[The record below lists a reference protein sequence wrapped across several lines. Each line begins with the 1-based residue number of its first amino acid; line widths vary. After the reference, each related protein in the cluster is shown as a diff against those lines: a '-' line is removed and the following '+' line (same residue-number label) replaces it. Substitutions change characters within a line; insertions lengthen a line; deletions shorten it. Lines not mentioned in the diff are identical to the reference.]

1 MSNDSQNSH
10 PHNDESPFHNVAAI
24 VTGGAKGIGAAIVRR
39 LAASGA
45 SGASVAIVDFDA
57 AAARALADEVP
68 GAFAV
73 TADVGDYTVLSEAME
88 AACIR
93 LNGLDLLINNAG
105 WDHVQRFTDT
115 DPSLWDKLIHINL
128 KGVFNATHLAIPRLV
143 ARGGGRI
150 VNVASD
156 AGRVGSS
163 GEAVYAACKGGTI
176 AFTKSIARET
186 ARHGITVNCVCPGPT
201 DTPLLEEIK
210 QDERAA
216 ATMDA
221 IVRATPN
228 RRLARPEEIAE
239 AVAFFAAAPAHVT
252 GQVLSVSGGLTMA
265 G

>member
-1 MSNDSQNSH
+1 MNNPSPNGREH
-10 PHNDESPFHNVAAI
+10 PLHGTAAI

-39 LAASGA
+39 LAGA
-45 SGASVAIVDFDA
+45 GASVGIVDLDPA
-57 AAARALADEVP
+57 AAEALADEVT

-73 TADVGDYTVLSEAME
+73 VADVADYTSLGQAVD
-88 AACIR
+88 AACR
-93 LNGLDLLINNAG
+93 RMNGLDVLVNNAG
-105 WDHVQRFTDT
+105 WDHVRRFVDT
-115 DPSLWDKLIHINL
+115 DPRLWDTLIGINL
-128 KGVFNATHLAIPRLV
+128 RGVLNATHLAIPRLIE
-143 ARGGGRI
+143 RGGGRI

-186 ARHGITVNCVCPGPT
+186 ARHHITVNCVCPGPT
-201 DTPLLEEIK
+201 DTPLLKEIK

-216 ATMDA
+216 STMDA

-228 RRLARPEEIAE
+228 HRLARPEEVAE
-239 AVAFFAAAPAHVT
+239 AVAFFSTVPEHIT
-252 GQVLSVSGGLTMA
+252 GQTLSVSGGLTMA

>member
-1 MSNDSQNSH
+1 MSSSSQSRH
-10 PHNDESPFHNVAAI
+10 ESGFHGTAVV

-39 LAASGA
+39 LGA
-45 SGASVAIVDFDA
+45 SGASVAVVDLDTEA
-57 AAARALADEVP
+57 AEALAREVP

-73 TADVGDYTVLSEAME
+73 RADVGDYAGLGRAMDD
-88 AACIR
+88 ACAR
-93 LNGLDLLINNAG
+93 MDGLDVLINNAG
-105 WDHVQRFTDT
+105 WDHVRRFTDT
-115 DPSLWDKLIHINL
+115 DPALWDKLIHINL
-128 KGVFNATHLAIPRLV
+128 KGVLNATHLALPRLV
-143 ARGGGRI
+143 ERGGGRI

-186 ARHGITVNCVCPGPT
+186 ARRGIAVNCVCPGPT

-210 QDERAA
+210 RDDRAA

-221 IVRATPN
+221 IVRATPT
-228 RRLARPEEIAE
+228 RRPARPEEIAE
-239 AVAFFAAAPAHVT
+239 AVAFFAAAPAHIT
-252 GQVLSVSGGLTMA
+252 GQVLSVSGGLSMV

>member
-1 MSNDSQNSH
+1 MSNNSQNCNEL
-10 PHNDESPFHNVAAI
+10 PLQGVAAI

-39 LAASGA
+39 LAM
-45 SGASVAIVDFDA
+45 SGASVAIVDLDTA
-57 AAARALADEVP
+57 TAQALADEVP
-68 GAFAV
+68 GTFPV
-73 TADVGDYTVLSEAME
+73 SADVGDYTHFSEAMG
-88 AACIR
+88 AACTR
-93 LNGLDLLINNAG
+93 LKGLDLLINNAG
-105 WDHVQRFTDT
+105 WDHVRRFTDT
-115 DPSLWDKLIHINL
+115 DPALWDKLIHINL

-143 ARGGGRI
+143 ERGGGRI

-186 ARHGITVNCVCPGPT
+186 ARHGITANCVCPGPT

-210 QDERAA
+210 QDDRAA

-239 AVAFFAAAPAHVT
+239 AVAFFATAPAHVT
-252 GQVLSVSGGLTMA
+252 GQILSVSGGLTMA

>member
-1 MSNDSQNSH
+1 MSDNSRT
-10 PHNDESPFHNVAAI
+10 AI
-24 VTGGAKGIGAAIVRR
+24 VTGGAKGIGAAIVRK
-39 LAASGA
+39 LSASGT
-45 SGASVAIVDFDA
+45 SVAIIDLDEE
-57 AAARALADEVP
+57 AARTLADQVP
-68 GAFAV
+68 GAFALI
-73 TADVGDYTVLSEAME
+73 ADVGDHKALGEAIE
-88 AACIR
+88 AACAQ
-93 LNGLDLLINNAG
+93 LNGLDVLINNAG

-115 DPSLWDKLIHINL
+115 EPSLWDKLIHINL
-128 KGVFNATHLAIPRLV
+128 KGVFNATHLAIPQLI

-201 DTPLLEEIK
+201 DTPLLDEIK
-210 QDERAA
+210 RDERAK

-228 RRLARPEEIAE
+228 RRLAQPEEIAE

>member
-1 MSNDSQNSH
+1 MTNASSLNH
-10 PHNDESPFHNVAAI
+10 PALGNATAI

-45 SGASVAIVDFDA
+45 AVAVIDLDA
-57 AAARALADEVP
+57 AAAQALADEVP
-68 GAFAV
+68 NAFAL
-73 TADVGDYTVLSEAME
+73 TADVGDHASMNEVVE
-88 AACIR
+88 AACTR
-93 LNGLDLLINNAG
+93 LNGLDILVNNAG
-105 WDHVQRFTDT
+105 WDHVKRFADT
-115 DPSLWDKLIHINL
+115 EPPLWDKLIHINL
-128 KGVFNATHLAIPRLV
+128 KGVFNATHLALPWLV

-186 ARHGITVNCVCPGPT
+186 ARHGIAVNCVCPGPT

-221 IVRATPN
+221 IVRATPD
-228 RRLARPEEIAE
+228 RRLAQPEEIAE
-239 AVAFFAAAPAHVT
+239 AVAFFAASPAHVT
-252 GQVLSVSGGLTMA
+252 GQILSVSGGLTMA

>member
-1 MSNDSQNSH
+1 MSDDSPTSH
-10 PHNDESPFHNVAAI
+10 EIALHGTAAI

-39 LAASGA
+39 LAVSGA
-45 SGASVAIVDFDA
+45 TVAIVDLDTA
-57 AAARALADEVP
+57 AAETLAREVP
-68 GAFAV
+68 AAFAV
-73 TADVGDYTVLSEAME
+73 SADVGDHTGLGAAMDS
-88 AACIR
+88 ACR
-93 LNGLDLLINNAG
+93 RMNGLDVLINNAG

-115 DPSLWDKLIHINL
+115 DPALWDKLIHINL
-128 KGVFNATHLAIPRLV
+128 KGVLNATHLAIPRLLE
-143 ARGGGRI
+143 RGGGRI

-186 ARHGITVNCVCPGPT
+186 AGRGITVNCVCPGPT

-216 ATMDA
+216 GTMDA

-228 RRLARPEEIAE
+228 RRLARPEEIAA
-239 AVAFFAAAPAHVT
+239 AVAFFATAPAHVT
-252 GQVLSVSGGLTMA
+252 GQILSVSGGLTMA

>member
-1 MSNDSQNSH
+1 MNDHQEING
-10 PHNDESPFHNVAAI
+10 ATAI

-39 LAASGA
+39 LTAAGV
-45 SGASVAIVDFDA
+45 SVAIVDLDA
-57 AAARALADEVP
+57 DGAEKLAHEVP
-68 GAFAV
+68 GTFAV
-73 TADVGDYTVLSEAME
+73 AADVGDYAAMYAAVDEA
-88 AACIR
+88 CTR
-93 LNGLDLLINNAG
+93 LNGLDILINNAG

-115 DPSLWDKLIHINL
+115 ESTLWDKLIHINL
-128 KGVFNATHLAIPRLV
+128 KGVFNAVHLAIPRLISS
-143 ARGGGRI
+143 GGGRI

-201 DTPLLEEIK
+201 DTPLLGEIK

-228 RRLARPEEIAE
+228 RRLAQPDEVAE
-239 AVAFFAAAPAHVT
+239 AVTFFASAPAHIT